1 MYTIYILYRFS
12 RMYAISKKS
21 KYGLRALFELARRY
35 DQGPVLIADL
45 AQHQRIPKKFLE
57 LILLELRNKG
67 ILGSKKG
74 KGGGYFLA
82 RVPSTISIGEVI
94 RALDGPL
101 APVPC
106 VSQTAYRT
114 CQECEDEAVCGI
126 RAIMHDVRDATA
138 EILDRESLADGLK
151 REELLAQ
158 KQKKVLVYSI

>member
-1 MYTIYILYRFS
+1 
-12 RMYAISKKS
+12 MYAISKKS
-21 KYGLRALFELARRY
+21 KYALRALFELARRY
-35 DQGPVLIADL
+35 EQGPVLIAELSDR
-45 AQHQRIPKKFLE
+45 HRIPKKFLE

-82 RVPSTISIGEVI
+82 RAPSAISVGEII
-94 RALDGPL
+94 RALDGSL

-114 CQECEDEAVCGI
+114 CEECADEATCGI
-126 RAIMHDVRDATA
+126 RAVMQDVRDTTA
-138 EILDRESLADGLK
+138 KILDQESLADMLR

-158 KQKKVLVYSI
+158 KKNKIPLYAI